1 MKKLYGDINSAKF
14 AILGGLSLL
23 LCCGALQAQ
32 TLSDTATSQ
41 HGIHFAP
48 EASSSKLS
56 ETNLL
61 ATNLARGKPVSASS
75 VETTG
80 FEAAKAVDGNSST
93 RWSSSYA
100 DAQWLMVD
108 LGASYNL
115 NRVKITWEAAY
126 GKNYTLQT
134 SSDGKSWKTI
144 KTVTGNTRL
153 SNDHTSLSGSGRYV
167 RMNGSLRG
175 TPWGYSIFEFEVY
188 GTPGSGSN
196 QAPTINLT
204 APTANASY
212 KAPATVTI
220 SANAADADGS
230 VSRVEF
236 YNGTTLLGTD
246 SATPYSMAWSNV
258 AAGTYKVSAKAVD
271 NLGAVASTQE
281 VTITV
286 TPADPGGKKVVA
298 YVANWIDLNSY
309 ANQIDYAK
317 LTHINIAFENPNAAG
332 DLSFNSGDNAV
343 IQKAHANKVKVFV
356 SIGGGSVSED
366 ASQRALYFN
375 LINDTNRAAFVNKL
389 AAYLQNHGFDG
400 IDVDLEGPAINADYG
415 KFIADLSNKLK
426 PLGKGVTAALSKGY
440 GGQDVPNYAFS
451 YFDWVNIMAYD
462 ATGPWD
468 TSNPGQHSSY
478 DFARANVD
486 YWVGRGL
493 AKNKA
498 VLGVPFYG
506 WGFGADAGEWR
517 YADIVNRF
525 AGAENVDQAG
535 STIWY
540 NGIPTIKAK
549 VNYALDQQIGG
560 VMIWEL
566 SQDATGAKSLLGA
579 IDAVMRQRGGR
590 ALVAE

>member
-14 AILGGLSLL
+14 AILGSLSLL
-23 LCCGALQAQ
+23 MFSGTLQAQ
-32 TLSDTATSQ
+32 TLSDTASSQ

-48 EASSSKLS
+48 EASSK
-56 ETNLL
+56 LL
-61 ATNLARGKPVSASS
+61 ATNLALGKPVSASS
-75 VETTG
+75 VETGG
-80 FEAAKAVDGNSST
+80 FEAAKAVDGNGTT

-134 SSDGKSWKTI
+134 SSDGKTWKTI
-144 KTVTGNTRL
+144 KTVTGNTSL
-153 SNDHTSLSGSGRYV
+153 ANDHTGLSGSGRYL

-175 TPWGYSIFEFEVY
+175 TPWGYSIFELEVY

-230 VSRVEF
+230 ISRVEF

-246 SATPYSMAWSNV
+246 SAAPYSMAWSNV

-286 TPADPGGKKVVA
+286 TPADVAGKKVVA

-317 LTHINIAFENPNAAG
+317 LTHINIAFENPTAAG

-366 ASQRALYFN
+366 AGQRALYFN

-389 AAYLQNHGFDG
+389 AAYLQSHGFDG

-549 VNYALDQQIGG
+549 VNYAMDQQIGG

>member
-32 TLSDTATSQ
+32 TLSDTAASQ

-144 KTVTGNTRL
+144 KTVTGNTSL
-153 SNDHTSLSGSGRYV
+153 SNDHTGLSGSGRYV

-230 VSRVEF
+230 IARVEF

-246 SATPYSMAWSNV
+246 SATPYSMAWNNL

-566 SQDATGAKSLLGA
+566 SQDGTGAKSLLGA